1 MKIKI
6 NREHLFKE
14 VVYPNRYRQGNLLTT
29 ASVIFGLIFAFL
41 ILLKPFEVNT
51 SQQRISYT
59 FICLVHALIPAF
71 ILLLYFSAFNY
82 LKKNNA
88 KETRWSLFRE
98 YVNLAAIFLSTG
110 LCSFLV
116 RDLIYFSK
124 DNWSLHYL
132 LEEVR
137 NCLVAGVILYFFLRL
152 SVFYFQSKKDS
163 SLIFKFS
170 LPEQEPDK
178 KVTDMLF
185 HISTQVRQDDFSL
198 ISDHLIFVR
207 AEGNYIEIT
216 TLGQS
221 GPVTELKRISLTQF
235 ELQIAGNPYMFRCHR
250 AYLVNLKQVK
260 SMSGNSQGYQLSF
273 NHITAQVPVSRSQL
287 VAFKDLYGQLQK
299 GQAALD

>member
-1 MKIKI
+1 MKIQI

-14 VVYPNRYRQGNLLTT
+14 VAYPDRYRQGNLLTT

-41 ILLKPFEVNT
+41 ILLEPFQVNT

-59 FICLVHALIPAF
+59 FICLVHAFIPAV
-71 ILLLYFSAFNY
+71 ILLLYFSTFNY

-88 KETRWSLFRE
+88 EKERWSLFRE

-110 LCSFLV
+110 LCSFLI
-116 RDLIYFSK
+116 RDLIYFSQ
-124 DNWSLHYL
+124 DNWSLRYL

-152 SVFYFQSKKDS
+152 SVFYFKSKKDS

-178 KVTDMLF
+178 KVTDKPL

-198 ISDHLIFVR
+198 ISDRLIFVR

-235 ELQIAGNPYMFRCHR
+235 ELQIAGSPYMFRCHR

-260 SMSGNSQGYQLSF
+260 SMSGNSQGYLLSF
-273 NHITAQVPVSRSQL
+273 NHITDEVPVSRSQL
-287 VAFKDLYGQLQK
+287 VAFKNLYGQIQE
-299 GQAALD
+299 GEAALD